1 MTLRDVLACRL
12 PVAFSLYLGKTLQ
25 LIALASVAAGLF
37 LGIRDR
43 DMWTEL
49 LFFLSGIT
57 LFVMGTWILRRQP

>member
-1 MTLRDVLACRL
+1 MSYRP
-12 PVAFSLYLGKTLQ
+12 PVTFSLYFGKSLQ

-37 LGIRDR
+37 LGVHDR

-57 LFVMGTWILRRQP
+57 LFGLGSWILKHQP

>member
-1 MTLRDVLACRL
+1 MSVTL
-12 PVAFSLYLGKTLQ
+12 PIYLGKTLQ

-37 LGIRDR
+37 LGVHDR

-57 LFVMGTWILRRQP
+57 LFVLGSWILKRGLW